1 MTNNGIYSTAPRGF
15 EPATAR
21 KEHGMVFSL
30 QSRLFSSVKH
40 FVSHRETF
48 CFMHESRVKLIP
60 SLGDSLPTA
69 SSSSCFPSAMA
80 EGKVTEGTVARR

>member
-21 KEHGMVFSL
+21 KARGMVFSL

-48 CFMHESRVKLIP
+48 CFPVRNLLFLTVKLFV
-60 SLGDSLPTA
+60 SYMNQG
-69 SSSSCFPSAMA
+69 
-80 EGKVTEGTVARR
+80 